1 MIFNRLLSRFRSV
14 GGFIGRVTE
23 NRVFD
28 TLRRVLLLVS
38 VSLVMASAAQAAD
51 VDDVVAAE
59 KAKIGAAKSSQQQV
73 DAIADEADE
82 LFQNFKRVNKQIEG
96 LKVYNAQ
103 LDAQLTDQHQTI
115 TDLESSIENATL
127 MERQIT
133 PLTLKMIN
141 ALEQFVT
148 LDMPFLLD
156 ERRDRIARLHANQ
169 SRSDLSSAEK
179 FRQVLEAYKIE
190 SEYGARID
198 SYTDTVMVDGKP
210 REVILLRVGRIA
222 LIYQTPDQ
230 QITAA
235 WDQRSRSWQVLDSG
249 DYRSAVAEGIRIAR
263 KRAAV
268 DMLQLPIP
276 APEVVQ

>member
-1 MIFNRLLSRFRSV
+1 MPVSGVID
-14 GGFIGRVTE
+14 RVEE
-23 NRVFD
+23 NRICGP
-28 TLRRVLLLVS
+28 LRGVLLLVS
-38 VSLVMASAAQAAD
+38 ASLMMVSATQAAD

-59 KAKIGAAKSSQQQV
+59 KAKIGAAKSSQQRV
-73 DAIADEADE
+73 DTIADEADE
-82 LFQNFKRVNKQIEG
+82 LFQSFKQVNKQIEG

-103 LDAQLTDQHQTI
+103 LDAQLADQRQTI

-141 ALEQFVT
+141 ALEQFVS

-156 ERRDRIARLHANQ
+156 ERRDRIARLHANL
-169 SRSDLSSAEK
+169 SRADLSSAEK

-198 SYTDTVMVDGKP
+198 NYTDTVMMDGKP

>member
-1 MIFNRLLSRFRSV
+1 MKAVWLVALLAVPLSLQAQQALQQAQQESRELTAEAVATQQRIDNLDDAARAALEEYTQAQDQALALNEYSERLQLMV
-14 GGFIGRVTE
+14 E
-23 NRVFD
+23 
-28 TLRRVLLLVS
+28 
-38 VSLVMASAAQAAD
+38 AQAQ
-51 VDDVVAAE
+51 E
-59 KAKIGAAKSSQQQV
+59 LTSLQQQI
-73 DAIADEADE
+73 DSLADTQREMLPLIRRMIESLEA
-82 LFQNFKRVNKQIEG
+82 
-96 LKVYNAQ
+96 
-103 LDAQLTDQHQTI
+103 
-115 TDLESSIENATL
+115 
-127 MERQIT
+127 
-133 PLTLKMIN
+133 
-141 ALEQFVT
+141 FVA

-198 SYTDTVMVDGKP
+198 SHTDTVMVDGKP

-276 APEVVQ
+276 SPEVVQ

>member
-1 MIFNRLLSRFRSV
+1 MIFNRLLSRFMPVSGV
-14 GGFIGRVTE
+14 IDRVEE
-23 NRVFD
+23 NRICGP
-28 TLRRVLLLVS
+28 LRGVLLLVS
-38 VSLVMASAAQAAD
+38 ASLMMVSATQAAD

-59 KAKIGAAKSSQQQV
+59 KAKIGAAKSSQQRV
-73 DAIADEADE
+73 DTIADEADE
-82 LFQNFKRVNKQIEG
+82 LFQNFKQVNKQIEG

-103 LDAQLTDQHQTI
+103 LDAQLADQRQTI

-141 ALEQFVT
+141 ALEQFVS

-156 ERRDRIARLHANQ
+156 ERDRIARLHANL
-169 SRSDLSSAEK
+169 SRADLSSAEK

-198 SYTDTVMVDGKP
+198 SYTDTVMMDGKP

>member
-1 MIFNRLLSRFRSV
+1 MIFNRLLSRFMPV
-14 GGFIGRVTE
+14 GGVIGRVAE
-23 NRVFD
+23 NRTCGPF
-28 TLRRVLLLVS
+28 RGVLLLVS
-38 VSLVMASAAQAAD
+38 ASLMMVSATQAAD

-59 KAKIGAAKSSQQQV
+59 KAKIGAAKSSQQRV

-82 LFQNFKRVNKQIEG
+82 LFQGFKQVNKQIEG

-103 LDAQLTDQHQTI
+103 LEAQLADQHQTI

-198 SYTDTVMVDGKP
+198 SHTDTVMVDGKP

-230 QITAA
+230 QVTAA
-235 WDQRSRSWQVLDSG
+235 WDQRSRSWQVLDGG

>member
-1 MIFNRLLSRFRSV
+1 M
-14 GGFIGRVTE
+14 
-23 NRVFD
+23 
-28 TLRRVLLLVS
+28 
-38 VSLVMASAAQAAD
+38 
-51 VDDVVAAE
+51 AAE
-59 KAKIGAAKSSQQQV
+59 KAKIGAAKSSQQRV
-73 DAIADEADE
+73 DTIADEADE
-82 LFQNFKRVNKQIEG
+82 LFQSFKQVNKQIEG

-103 LDAQLTDQHQTI
+103 LDAQLADQRQTI

-141 ALEQFVT
+141 ALEQFVS

-156 ERRDRIARLHANQ
+156 ERRDRIARLHANL
-169 SRSDLSSAEK
+169 SRADLSSAEK
-179 FRQVLEAYKIE
+179 FRQ
-190 SEYGARID
+190 
-198 SYTDTVMVDGKP
+198 MDGKP

>member
-1 MIFNRLLSRFRSV
+1 MIFNRLLSRFMPV
-14 GGFIGRVTE
+14 GGVIGRVAE
-23 NRVFD
+23 NRNCGPF
-28 TLRRVLLLVS
+28 RGVLLLVS
-38 VSLVMASAAQAAD
+38 ASLMMVSATQAAD

-59 KAKIGAAKSSQQQV
+59 KAKIGAAKSSQQRV

-82 LFQNFKRVNKQIEG
+82 LFQSFKQVNKQIEG

-103 LDAQLTDQHQTI
+103 LEAQLADQRQTI

-198 SYTDTVMVDGKP
+198 SHTDTVMVDGKP

-235 WDQRSRSWQVLDSG
+235 WDQQSRSWQVLDSG

-276 APEVVQ
+276 SPEVVQ

>member
-1 MIFNRLLSRFRSV
+1 MIFNRLLSRFMPV
-14 GGFIGRVTE
+14 GGVSGRVAE
-23 NRVFD
+23 NRNCGPF
-28 TLRRVLLLVS
+28 RGVLLLVS
-38 VSLVMASAAQAAD
+38 ASLMMVSATQAAD

-59 KAKIGAAKSSQQQV
+59 KAKIGAAKSSQQRV

-82 LFQNFKRVNKQIEG
+82 LFQSFKQVNKQIEG

-103 LDAQLTDQHQTI
+103 LEAQLADQHQTI
-115 TDLESSIENATL
+115 SDLESSIENATL

-198 SYTDTVMVDGKP
+198 SHTDTVMVDGKP

-276 APEVVQ
+276 SPEVGQ

>member
-1 MIFNRLLSRFRSV
+1 MIFNRLLSRFMPVGSV
-14 GGFIGRVTE
+14 IGRVAE
-23 NRVFD
+23 NRICG
-28 TLRRVLLLVS
+28 TLRCVSLLVS
-38 VSLVMASAAQAAD
+38 ASLMISVTQAAD

-59 KAKIGAAKSSQQQV
+59 KAKISAAKSSQQRV

-82 LFQNFKRVNKQIEG
+82 LFQDFKRINKQIEG

-103 LDAQLTDQHQTI
+103 LDAQLADQRETI
-115 TDLESSIENATL
+115 TDLESSIENATV

-141 ALEQFVT
+141 ALEQFVA
-148 LDMPFLLD
+148 LDMPFLLE

-190 SEYGARID
+190 SEYGARIE
-198 SYTDTVMVDGKP
+198 SYTDTVMVDGRP
-210 REVILLRVGRIA
+210 REVILLRVGRVA
-222 LIYQTPDQ
+222 LVYQTPDQ
-230 QITAA
+230 KITAA

-249 DYRSAVAEGIRIAR
+249 DYRSAVAAGIRIAR

>member
-1 MIFNRLLSRFRSV
+1 
-14 GGFIGRVTE
+14 
-23 NRVFD
+23 
-28 TLRRVLLLVS
+28 
-38 VSLVMASAAQAAD
+38 MA
-51 VDDVVAAE
+51 
-59 KAKIGAAKSSQQQV
+59 
-73 DAIADEADE
+73 
-82 LFQNFKRVNKQIEG
+82 
-96 LKVYNAQ
+96 
-103 LDAQLTDQHQTI
+103 DQRQTI

-141 ALEQFVT
+141 ALEQFVS

-156 ERRDRIARLHANQ
+156 ERRDRIARLHANL
-169 SRSDLSSAEK
+169 SRADLSSAEK

-198 SYTDTVMVDGKP
+198 NYTDTVMMDGKP

>member
-1 MIFNRLLSRFRSV
+1 MIFNRLLSRFMPV
-14 GGFIGRVTE
+14 GGFIGRVAE
-23 NRVFD
+23 NRIFGMF
-28 TLRRVLLLVS
+28 RPVLLLVG
-38 VSLVMASAAQAAD
+38 VSLMMVSATQAAD

-59 KAKIGAAKSSQQQV
+59 KAKIGAAKSSQQRV

-82 LFQNFKRVNKQIEG
+82 LFQNFKRLNKQIEG

-103 LDAQLTDQHQTI
+103 LDAQLADQRQTI

-169 SRSDLSSAEK
+169 SRADLSSAEK